1 MKLNLRTFTAQ
12 LPKGGVKRLNNKYF
26 PEHLRSFLFVV
37 LLILAGILLQ
47 LLVFLNKKYSQAKVN
62 YQKTLKN
69 YTYWSS
75 VASQYPNIPDIL
87 YNAGVSAIAMGREDV
102 ALGYLNKAIQIDP
115 LFAKAIE
122 LRDSLIGNK
131 K

>member
-12 LPKGGVKRLNNKYF
+12 LPKGVVKRLNNKYF
-26 PEHLRSFLFVV
+26 AEHLRSFLFVV